1 MTTKTITLEKPVSL
15 FGAQISEVR
24 IKEPTGLQYLQLGDP
39 RMPVSMGDGGG
50 YWIEQPKIIQDY
62 LDRIL
67 DHGDGKTK
75 DGGSLIALLS
85 FADARAIKKALF
97 DFFRPA
103 AATLTE

>member
-1 MTTKTITLEKPVSL
+1 MTKTIVLEKPITL

-24 IKEPTGLQYLQLGDP
+24 VNEPSGLQYLQLGDP

-62 LDRIL
+62 LERL
-67 DHGDGKTK
+67 VDHGDGRSK
-75 DGGSLIALLS
+75 DGGSLLALLS
-85 FADARAIKKALF
+85 FTDARAIKAALF

>member
-1 MTTKTITLEKPVSL
+1 MTTKTIVLEKPVTL

-24 IKEPTGLQYLQLGDP
+24 IKEPTGLQYLQLGEP
-39 RMPVSMGDGGG
+39 RLAVSLGEGG
-50 YWIEQPKIIQDY
+50 YWIEQPKVIQDY

-75 DGGSLIALLS
+75 DGGALIALLS
-85 FADARAIKKALF
+85 FTDAGAIKAALF

>member
-1 MTTKTITLEKPVSL
+1 LNTKTITLEKPVTL

-24 IKEPTGLQYLQLGDP
+24 IKEPSGLQYLQLGEP
-39 RMPVSMGDGGG
+39 RLAVSLGEGG

-62 LDRIL
+62 LDRVL
-67 DHGDGKTK
+67 DHGDGRSK
-75 DGGSLIALLS
+75 DGGSLLALLS
-85 FADARAIKKALF
+85 FTDARAIKAALF